1 MRRVRT
7 RTGHISVSARCSSV
21 VVLAVSLMLCSS
33 CAEALSVS
41 GVPAW
46 LEGAVVRSLSAVW
59 QEIPDTPETDRE
71 GTLELVAR
79 RLFAG
84 YDVRVMPGRSGP
96 AISLFASSQEAVR
109 PSVKVVLP
117 ELRGM
122 ALEWFSADV
131 AGLSDEVVG
140 LTSDLPQSAYTW
152 ADEALR
158 EELARRV
165 NARVPGWEFSQ
176 QIYISSGSTLITLS
190 FRPSSKMVL
199 AVKPSLYSRTIPAM
213 FRSDLEARLIPELSP
228 LIGLPVKWA
237 ELHKAEIEEAA
248 REFLAE
254 RHAVENLRANVSISF
269 RAGTVSELDV
279 QADSE
284 DFMFDV
290 WVAAYAGMEGRYPEA
305 GVFFGFTPSAN
316 VEVYAE
322 ASLALND
329 FDAVGRVGL
338 RFKFADRWH
347 AGGGYQ
353 WPDDGYFLSLQYV
366 PLKVRRPYVWWRWSP
381 ELEVHEA
388 AMGYRLDEHVSV
400 ELYYDNRGDDKVGI
414 RGLWHL

>member
-1 MRRVRT
+1 M
-7 RTGHISVSARCSSV
+7 
-21 VVLAVSLMLCSS
+21 
-33 CAEALSVS
+33 
-41 GVPAW
+41 
-46 LEGAVVRSLSAVW
+46 W

-71 GTLELVAR
+71 GTLELVAG

-84 YDVRVMPGRSGP
+84 YDVRVMSGRNWP
-96 AISLFASSQEAVR
+96 AIIMSAQEELVR
-109 PSVKVVLP
+109 PSVRVIIP

-131 AGLSDEVVG
+131 AGLDDEVVR
-140 LTSDLPQSAYTW
+140 LTAGLPQSAYTW

-165 NARVPGWEFSQ
+165 NARLPGWEFSQ
-176 QIYISSGSTLITLS
+176 QIYISPGSTLITLS

-199 AVKPSLYSRTIPAM
+199 AVKPSLYSRSMPAM

-237 ELHKAEIEEAA
+237 ELHRAGIEEIA
-248 REFLAE
+248 RSFLEE
-254 RHAVENLRANVSISF
+254 RHAVENLRANISVSF

-305 GVFFGFTPSAN
+305 GVFFGFRPRSRM
-316 VEVYAE
+316 EVYAE
-322 ASLALND
+322 GMVSLDD
-329 FDAVGRVGL
+329 FDAVGRAGV
-338 RFKFADRWH
+338 RFEFADNWF
-347 AGGGYQ
+347 AGAEYQ
-353 WPDDGYFLSLQYV
+353 VPDDGYYLRLQYA
-366 PLKVRRPYVWWRWSP
+366 PPKVRRAYALWRWSP
-381 ELEVHEA
+381 GLKVHEA
-388 AMGYRLDEHVSV
+388 AIGYRLDEHVSV
-400 ELYYDNRGDDKVGI
+400 ELYYDSGGEDKVGI

>member
-1 MRRVRT
+1 M
-7 RTGHISVSARCSSV
+7 
-21 VVLAVSLMLCSS
+21 
-33 CAEALSVS
+33 
-41 GVPAW
+41 
-46 LEGAVVRSLSAVW
+46 W

-71 GTLELVAR
+71 GTLELVAG

-84 YDVRVMPGRSGP
+84 YDVRVMSGRNWP
-96 AISLFASSQEAVR
+96 AIIMSAQEELVR
-109 PSVKVVLP
+109 PSVRVIIP

-131 AGLSDEVVG
+131 AGLDDEVVR
-140 LTSDLPQSAYTW
+140 LTAGLPQSAYTW

-165 NARVPGWEFSQ
+165 NARLPGWEFSQ
-176 QIYISSGSTLITLS
+176 QIYISPGSTLITLS

-199 AVKPSLYSRTIPAM
+199 AVKPSLYSRSMPAM

-237 ELHKAEIEEAA
+237 ELHRAGIEEIA
-248 REFLAE
+248 RSFLEE
-254 RHAVENLRANVSISF
+254 RHAVENLRANISVSF

-305 GVFFGFTPSAN
+305 GVFFGFRPRSRM
-316 VEVYAE
+316 EVYAE
-322 ASLALND
+322 GMVSLDD
-329 FDAVGRVGL
+329 FDAVGRAGV
-338 RFKFADRWH
+338 RFEFADNWL
-347 AGGGYQ
+347 AGAEYQ
-353 WPDDGYFLSLQYV
+353 VPDDEYFLRLQYA
-366 PLKVRRPYVWWRWSP
+366 PPKVRRPYALWRWSP
-381 ELEVHEA
+381 GLKVHEA
-388 AMGYRLDEHVSV
+388 AVGYRLDEHVSV
-400 ELYYDNRGDDKVGI
+400 ELYYDNSGEDKVGI